1 MKNAFKEKGGAK
13 TSDNPDE
20 AQVAVFVTMPP
31 VRRLHDKE
39 KASPRSPI
47 DSGSVWLIFVL
58 PNNED
63 KYSNGDYKK
72 NNGG

>member
-31 VRRLHDKE
+31 VRRLHDKA
-39 KASPRSPI
+39 KAGPRSPI
-47 DSGSVWLIFVL
+47 GSGS
-58 PNNED
+58 
-63 KYSNGDYKK
+63 G
-72 NNGG
+72 